1 MNIENELKL
10 ITAQIALEEIELR
23 IAPDMREVA
32 FLKKEIIN
40 RLTTKLHEKIRET
53 TGLQIGDK
61 LYINQDYIELKRPYF
76 SQHTLNRI
84 AGTVG
89 ELVYISLFDEEARYR
104 GAPEIN
110 YAVEV
115 DGGTAGDTPERI
127 ILSMKKDYEKY
138 R

>member
-10 ITAQIALEEIELR
+10 ITAQTALEEIELR
-23 IAPDMREVA
+23 IAPDMREIA

-40 RLTTKLHEKIRET
+40 RLTTKLHEKVRET

-61 LYINQDYIELKRPYF
+61 LYINQDYIELKRPHF
-76 SQHTLNRI
+76 PQHTLNRI

-89 ELVYISLFDEEARYR
+89 ELVYISRYR

-115 DGGTAGDTPERI
+115 DGGTAGNTPERI